1 MHVPTT
7 ALPPLPHRY
16 PAGSL
21 VYWVLWDVFAFV
33 FGWAVTL
40 PFLLSELS
48 RVHSFDDLL
57 LDWRL
62 RCALYFCKVHSS
74 PSSMFSRGMQVL
86 TTALPRPPNRW

>member
-1 MHVPTT
+1 MLIT
-7 ALPPLPHRY
+7 APPPPPPHLPPQRLEELHAKQQTDGRLSARY

-40 PFLLSELS
+40 PFLLSELGH
-48 RVHSFDDLL
+48 VQSFDDLL

-62 RCALYFCKVHSS
+62 RCALYFCKVH
-74 PSSMFSRGMQVL
+74 
-86 TTALPRPPNRW
+86 

>member
-1 MHVPTT
+1 MGSAHHGAP
-7 ALPPLPHRY
+7 LRPPPQRLEELHAKQQTDGRLSARY

-40 PFLLSELS
+40 PFLLSELGH
-48 RVHSFDDLL
+48 VQSFDDLL

-62 RCALYFCKVHSS
+62 RCALYFCKVH
-74 PSSMFSRGMQVL
+74 
-86 TTALPRPPNRW
+86 

>member
-1 MHVPTT
+1 MRALTT
-7 ALPPLPHRY
+7 APSLPHRY

-40 PFLLSELS
+40 PFLLSELGH
-48 RVHSFDDLL
+48 VTKLGPVQSFDDLL

-62 RCALYFCKVHSS
+62 RCALYFCKVH
-74 PSSMFSRGMQVL
+74 
-86 TTALPRPPNRW
+86 